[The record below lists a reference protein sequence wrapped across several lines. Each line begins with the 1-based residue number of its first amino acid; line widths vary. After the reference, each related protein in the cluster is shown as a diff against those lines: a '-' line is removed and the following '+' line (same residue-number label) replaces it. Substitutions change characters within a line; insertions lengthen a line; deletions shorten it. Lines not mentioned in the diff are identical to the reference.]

1 VPEAAGGVTTGNH
14 PAAAAASTIAAGVMG
29 AASLGEI
36 APVSADVRMAFGLS
50 PLALGAT
57 ISLITLITA
66 AIAAPAGLW
75 LRDRDPGPWLA
86 GGLAVMAAGG
96 ALMTVAAPSQIAL
109 IGLRAA
115 QGGGYLVIVV
125 GGPVALLRRL
135 GRDRSQTALA
145 LWGGCTPAGLAIS
158 AATGGLAA
166 GHWRLWFAALA
177 AASAL
182 LAAIVVATS
191 PRPARAIPPERTAPP
206 LPGRAIPRGPAIP
219 RAPAPPLPTPAPA
232 PPPAAPPAPRP
243 PVRLGGPLL
252 LAAGFG
258 LLSLLTVAV
267 VSVYPAYLSGPA
279 GLTAA
284 AAGGATSAVA
294 AASLPAN
301 AAAALLL
308 RRGVP
313 PGLLTSAM
321 LACPL
326 LAFAGFASSAPVAVR
341 IGAASLLVFAVG
353 LAASAAYASLPAVA
367 GRAGAVPLVNGIMVQ
382 AGCIGALV
390 GPPLFTAV
398 TGLRH
403 WYLIGYLA
411 IPAAVVSAAAMTAA
425 ATGRRWRPAGL
436 PRSAAGRP
444 GVTGAEGER

>member
-14 PAAAAASTIAAGVMG
+14 PAVAAASTIAAGVMG

-66 AIAAPAGLW
+66 AVAAPAGLW

-86 GGLAVMAAGG
+86 GGLAVMAAAG
-96 ALMTVAAPSQIAL
+96 AVMTVAAPSQIAL

-158 AATGGLAA
+158 AAAGGLAA

-177 AASAL
+177 AATAL

-191 PRPARAIPPERTAPP
+191 PRPARAIPPEGTAPP
-206 LPGRAIPRGPAIP
+206 RPPRAIPRGPA
-219 RAPAPPLPTPAPA
+219 PPLPAST
-232 PPPAAPPAPRP
+232 PPPAPHP

-252 LAAGFG
+252 LAVGFG

-341 IGAASLLVFAVG
+341 IGAAGLLVFAVG

-403 WYLIGYLA
+403 WHLIGYLA
-411 IPAAVVSAAAMTAA
+411 IPAAVISAAAMTAA

-436 PRSAAGRP
+436 PRPAAGRP
-444 GVTGAEGER
+444 GVTGPEGER